1 MASTRVLKGRLVQKA
16 DTEANWEKATTFVPL
31 KGEIC
36 VYLPDNSNTETRIKI
51 GDGTTKVNS
60 LEFVSAAEAIT
71 TAEIDEIC
79 GASIVAASEVEF

>member
-1 MASTRVLKGRLVQKA
+1 MAKTNVLRGRVVQRA
-16 DTEANWEKATTFVPL
+16 DTEANWKSKNPTPL

-36 VYLPDNSNTETRIKI
+36 VYLPDSSSTETRIKI
-51 GDGTTKVNS
+51 GDGTTNINS

-71 TAEIDEIC
+71 TTEIDEIC